1 MNEVI
6 EVVQAHINKLNE
18 DLQVI
23 QEVRSGKKSRSKK
36 QMPERKPVIFPNVKV
51 QPHWLETL
59 EAAAKVLPNY
69 RWLCVA
75 FHLDIKPKTEQEI
88 REAIEQA
95 IAPFDIVDSWL
106 IREMGIA
113 FATKKKAKEYR
124 TAWLNH
130 MIEQCRSMQPKEQ
143 T

>member
-1 MNEVI
+1 M
-6 EVVQAHINKLNE
+6 
-18 DLQVI
+18 
-23 QEVRSGKKSRSKK
+23 
-36 QMPERKPVIFPNVKV
+36 IFPNVKV

-75 FHLDIKPKTEQEI
+75 FHLDIKPETELEI
-88 REAIEQA
+88 REAIAQA

-106 IREMGIA
+106 IYETGTDP

-130 MIEQCRSMQPKEQ
+130 MIEQCRSMQPKE
-143 T
+143 